1 MKEKISLK
9 KGVSLIVLLM
19 TIAVMLILLTTIT
32 VSSSNIINNSKKR
45 QFAKELY
52 EIQNLVDKYK
62 YENND
67 YPYII
72 ENDENKTV
80 KKNVE
85 NISNIFVGEEKVD
98 NVITLYPVNLS
109 KAGVENLSRGTNKDD
124 NENDV
129 YAFSEKT
136 GKVYYVKGYKVG
148 DDTYYTLTD
157 ELKELLGFKTQKT
170 ENSKITIV
178 GESNILGEYVKYG
191 LILHYD
197 GIQNTRNGNNLN
209 TTIWE
214 DLSGNNN
221 DGLFINDKNTIL
233 YKENG
238 YEFTNNSDYIESKN
252 NLGLSSDP
260 NVTVEIVYK
269 WYGGNWSAGF
279 FNTSDFSIT
288 NGYSLGGW
296 ITANKRLT
304 MHSVNAEVSSIVA
317 NENVIN
323 NISFVKKSGAFNN
336 DTVSIYNNSIKDNS
350 TLNEITTTMNFK
362 DAKLQIGRGFQFGNN
377 NRTLNGIIYAVRVYN
392 RVLSEEE
399 IKHNYEVDK
408 ARFNL
413 K

>member
-85 NISNIFVGEEKVD
+85 NISNIFVDEEKVD
-98 NVITLYPVNLS
+98 NVITLYPINLS
-109 KAGVENLSRGTNKDD
+109 KVGVENLSRGTNKDD

-157 ELKELLGFKTQKT
+157 ELKELLGFKTKSS
-170 ENSKITIV
+170 EDS
-178 GESNILGEYVKYG
+178 
-191 LILHYD
+191 
-197 GIQNTRNGNNLN
+197 N
-209 TTIWE
+209 TTIIRENNFIEGYINQGLVLMLDGTKTNLNGHDVNSKTWE
-214 DLSGNNN
+214 NLSG
-221 DGLFINDKNTIL
+221 
-233 YKENG
+233 
-238 YEFTNNSDYIESKN
+238 KN
-252 NLGLSSDP
+252 NAYL
-260 NVTVEIVYK
+260 I
-269 WYGGNWSAGF
+269 
-279 FNTSDFSIT
+279 
-288 NGYSLGGW
+288 
-296 ITANKRLT
+296 RR
-304 MHSVNAEVSSIVA
+304 
-317 NENVIN
+317 
-323 NISFVKKSGAFNN
+323 FVF
-336 DTVSIYNNSIKDNS
+336 
-350 TLNEITTTMNFK
+350 
-362 DAKLQIGRGFQFGNN
+362 
-377 NRTLNGIIYAVRVYN
+377 
-392 RVLSEEE
+392 
-399 IKHNYEVDK
+399 
-408 ARFNL
+408 
-413 K
+413 